1 MSMNALPPLHGSA
14 IPPFDNAR
22 AARDWLKLLPL
33 INTLQAQDELLSA
46 ISELNNSRID
56 ALESLRIIEQLRES
70 IHQVQDGLRTD
81 YEDANLPLAGKSLI
95 AWQKAQALWEAVENA
110 YARSW
115 HAALKGDAVVVEYMV
130 LLAERTLY
138 YGRMRARGEL
148 LVYRP
153 VSGAVWEKL
162 YAYHALAQQADVAQH
177 KAKDSLIDP
186 GASTSPQAM
195 FAHTLLL
202 AAARTNRLNA
212 KQMLW
217 LDARLEF
224 FAQRVTFA
232 PDAEGIPNRLPLT
245 IMLDRPSAPVRGA
258 QALIGAEFLNLET
271 RTLGQSLSKRIKLLR
286 EGEAPQS
293 LGLGAEMAGKT
304 AEALLAQAY
313 RLWCEAPTAD
323 CPAPKANLPK
333 KAVVCGFADQHQD
346 VGAGKFRSYQ
356 ENAPQMAGRDVLD
369 LQLFGRTVSRQAGS
383 VKPPVRREDWAV
395 LQESAQGLW
404 LLRATASTCPIELKT
419 LLLIHSNGQ
428 KMLGVVRAL
437 NEIES
442 GVMLLVQ
449 LLPGQPYPA
458 EVRAR
463 DGGRFG
469 QNEFTPALILPPVP
483 SLRSSVSLILPQG
496 WYRQARMLEMWDG
509 ENLLKIRLEQL
520 IERGVDFDRAQF
532 SIV

>member
-1 MSMNALPPLHGSA
+1 MSLNALPSLHGSA
-14 IPPFDNAR
+14 TPPFANAR

-33 INTLQAQDELLSA
+33 INTLQAHDELNSA
-46 ISELNNSRID
+46 LLELNESRID
-56 ALESLRIIEQLRES
+56 ALESLRIVEQLRES
-70 IHQVQDGLRTD
+70 VHQVQSGLLSD
-81 YEDANLPLAGKSLI
+81 YADARLPLAGKALS
-95 AWQKAQALWEAVENA
+95 AWQKAQALWEVVEQS
-110 YARSW
+110 YARCW
-115 HAALKGDAVVVEYMV
+115 RAALEGDGAVAEYAA

-153 VSGAVWEKL
+153 VSDAVWQKL
-162 YAYHALAQQADVAQH
+162 FAYHALAQGAGVAQH
-177 KAKDSLIDP
+177 KAKDSLIEP

-195 FAHTLLL
+195 FAHALLL
-202 AAARTNRLNA
+202 AAARTNRLGS
-212 KQMLW
+212 KQVLW

-224 FAQRVTFA
+224 FAQRVTLS
-232 PDAEGIPNRLPLT
+232 PEAEGIPNRLPLT
-245 IMLDRPSAPVRGA
+245 IMPNRPSAPVRGA

-286 EGEAPQS
+286 EGEAPQN
-293 LGLGAEMAGKT
+293 LGLGADMPGKT

-323 CPAPKANLPK
+323 WPALTPNPPK
-333 KAVVCGFADQHQD
+333 KAVVCGFAEQHQD
-346 VGAGKFRSYQ
+346 VGSGKFRSHQ

-383 VKPPVRREDWAV
+383 VKPPVRREDWPV

-404 LLRATASTCPIELKT
+404 LLRSPASACPIELKS
-419 LLLIHSNGQ
+419 LLLIHGNEQ

-437 NEIES
+437 TEISE
-442 GVMLLVQ
+442 GVLALVQ

-469 QNEFTPALILPPVP
+469 QSDFTPAMILPPVP

-496 WYRQARMLEMWDG
+496 WYRQGRMLEMWDG

-520 IERGVDFDRAQF
+520 LERGGDFDRTQF
-532 SIV
+532 ALV